1 MKTLELG
8 CGLNKVKK
16 DSVGVD
22 ISTLSDADV
31 IMDIDDPPWPFD
43 SGSFDEILC
52 LHVFEHLNNRL
63 AVIEEIHRVLVPGG
77 RVIISG
83 PHFSSVT
90 FWNDIT
96 HRFPFSFRMFDF
108 LEPDA
113 KIDQQYTPVKFH
125 ILNCKIVFYSQ
136 QKILFPLT
144 WFFARFP
151 KLWEKFFVYVFPARQ
166 VEFVLEAV
174 K

>member
-22 ISTLSDADV
+22 ISTLSDADL
-31 IMDIDDPPWPFD
+31 IMDIDTSPWPFD
-43 SGSFDEILC
+43 ADSFDEILC

-63 AVIEEIHRVLVPGG
+63 SVIEEMHRVLRSGG
-77 RVIISG
+77 RVIIAG

-96 HRFPFSFRMFDF
+96 HRFPFSWRMFDF
-108 LEPDA
+108 LEPEA
-113 KIDQQYTPVKFH
+113 EIDKQYTCVKFR
-125 ILNCKIVFYSQ
+125 IISRTITFYSQ

-144 WFFARFP
+144 WFFNRFP
-151 KLWEKFFVYVFPARQ
+151 KLWEKFFGFIFPARQ
-166 VEFVLEAV
+166 IEFVLEAV